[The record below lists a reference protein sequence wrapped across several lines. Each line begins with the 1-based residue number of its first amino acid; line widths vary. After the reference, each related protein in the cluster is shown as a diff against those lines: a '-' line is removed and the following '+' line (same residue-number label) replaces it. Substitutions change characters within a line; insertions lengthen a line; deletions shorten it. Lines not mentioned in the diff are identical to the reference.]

1 MKGAMTARRRKKG
14 YFKRIEGM
22 PEPPVVRI
30 KRRVHFS
37 EADIMG
43 IAWYGRFAAY
53 FEEGAAALGKHCGL
67 SYKDF
72 YEANLRA
79 PIVQF
84 HVDYYRQLTLDE
96 EFTILASLI
105 WSDGA
110 RLNTEYELI
119 KQDGS
124 IAATGY
130 TVQMFIDNIT
140 GDVCIASPELLERCR
155 GRWKAGEFKCPR

>member
-1 MKGAMTARRRKKG
+1 MTARRRKNG

-22 PEPPVVRI
+22 PEPPVVRV

-43 IAWYGRFAAY
+43 IAWYGRYAAY
-53 FEEGAAALGKHCGL
+53 FEEGATALGKQCGL

-84 HVDYYRQLTLDE
+84 HIDYHRQLTLDE
-96 EFTILASLI
+96 EFTIVASLI
-105 WSDGA
+105 WSDAA
-110 RLNTEYELI
+110 RLNTEYALI
-119 KQDGS
+119 KEDGS

-130 TVQMFIDNIT
+130 TVQMLIDSIT
-140 GDVCIASPELLERCR
+140 GEVCIASPELLERCR
-155 GRWKAGEFKCPR
+155 GRWKAGEFKCLR